1 MLGKN
6 LVVNIIGFGGHMAS
20 VSMTQVCLA
29 VHEEPLAMYKQ
40 MGVAVF

>member
-6 LVVNIIGFGGHMAS
+6 LVVNIIGVGGRMVS
-20 VSMTQVCLA
+20 VSMTQFCLA
-29 VHEEPLAMYKQ
+29 VQEEPWAMYKQ